1 MKSLVKTTI
10 VKWYYL
16 TVAIVASTVR
26 LPTKP
31 SAYFLATPCDPTI
44 LLRPATPQGSH
55 VFSDPR
61 PVRPRDPAN
70 PAFDGPLAINT
81 VHGSRWLP
89 FP

>member
-61 PVRPRDPAN
+61 VEGRDPCD
-70 PAFDGPLAINT
+70 PAT
-81 VHGSRWLP
+81 LP
-89 FP
+89 TLLLTGLWP